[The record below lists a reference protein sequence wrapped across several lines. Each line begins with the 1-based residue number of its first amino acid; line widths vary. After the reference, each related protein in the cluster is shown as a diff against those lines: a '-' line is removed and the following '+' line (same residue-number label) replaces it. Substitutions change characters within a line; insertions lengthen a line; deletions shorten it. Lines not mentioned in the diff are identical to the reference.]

1 MPVVANYKNMI
12 NLGDNFKNKRVLITG
27 GLGFIGSN
35 LARHLVE
42 LGAEVTI
49 IDSLIWAYGGNLFN
63 VEDIKDKIK
72 INVGDIRD
80 RHSINH
86 LIKNKDYLFNMAG
99 QVSHI
104 DSMKD
109 PFTDLE
115 INITSQVSIL
125 ESCRQHNPDIKII
138 YPSSRQIY
146 GKPQYLPVDEK
157 HPIQPTDVNG
167 ININAGEWYHIL
179 YNNVYGI
186 RSVSLR
192 MTNVY
197 GPRQL
202 VKHNQ
207 QGFIGWFIRQ
217 VVEGNKIQIYGD
229 GLQRRD
235 LNYVD
240 DVCDALLLA
249 GASEEANG
257 KIYNLGHDEVISL
270 KDLVELLIKISG
282 KGEHSLIPW
291 PDEKKK
297 IDIGDYYSNF
307 SKIKNELGWEPK
319 TSLESGLTK
328 TVEYYKKY
336 LDKYLI

>member
-1 MPVVANYKNMI
+1 MI
-12 NLGDNFKNKRVLITG
+12 DFTEKFKNKNVLITG

-35 LARHLVE
+35 LACRLVS
-42 LGAEVTI
+42 LGAHVTI
-49 IDSLIWAYGGNLFN
+49 IDSLVWAYGGNLFN
-63 VEDIKDKIK
+63 IKD
-72 INVGDIRD
+72 INDKVKVNIGDIRD
-80 RHSINH
+80 RYSINH

-115 INITSQVSIL
+115 INVTSQISIL

-146 GKPQYLPVDEK
+146 GKPQYLPVDER
-157 HPIQPTDVNG
+157 HPIRPTDVNG
-167 ININAGEWYHIL
+167 INIMSGEWYHIL
-179 YNNVYGI
+179 YNNVYSI
-186 RSVSLR
+186 RTVSLR

-202 VKHNQ
+202 IKHNR

-217 VVEGNKIQIYGD
+217 AVEGKEIQIYGD
-229 GLQRRD
+229 GAQKRD

-249 GASEEANG
+249 AISEKANG
-257 KIYNLGHDEVISL
+257 RIYNLGSSEVIAL
-270 KDLVELLIKISG
+270 KDLAELIIAIAG
-282 KGEHSLIPW
+282 KGSYKLISW
-291 PDEKKK
+291 PEEKKK
-297 IDIGDYYSNF
+297 IDIGDYYSDF
-307 SKIKNELGWEPK
+307 SKIKNELDWEPK
-319 TSLESGLTK
+319 TSLREGMAK
-328 TVEYYKKY
+328 NIEYYKKY
-336 LDKYLI
+336 LDKYIN